1 MAREVEL
8 EEMNIIIKV
17 PKDALKVTVKVQVPG
32 YDGEVMKV
40 KKKLLKTD
48 LDKARK
54 DFLDNVEGGDDY
66 DAKFVITDKGA
77 KFLEEIH
84 ERQGHE
90 EYPGYDIPKNELYSE
105 LERLGYWGAD
115 LWRQAAIARELGFP
129 NAAELACHLY
139 HLDVY

>member
-8 EEMNIIIKV
+8 EEMHIIIKV

-66 DAKFVITDKGA
+66 DAKFVITEKGA
-77 KFLEEIH
+77 KFLEEIR

-90 EYPGYDIPKNELYSE
+90 EYPGYDMPRGELYSE
-105 LERLGYWGAD
+105 LERLNYWNAGVD
-115 LWRQAAIARELGFP
+115 TQAAIARELGFP
-129 NAAELACHLY
+129 NAGELACHIY
-139 HLDVY
+139 HLSHD